1 MSNKNVI
8 SNKSYPSESRGTI
21 TVSELSSVNTIDVI
35 YHENYGYANSVAGT
49 YTGDN
54 VCYNNQDLGKIQTLY
69 TQLSFEGNHSLYAV
83 DNNVELTKTVT
94 NQTDQ
99 LYCHISNGHSI
110 NVVFSAGS
118 NSYTQH
124 ADYNMVPALFNVDDV
139 GKTYDV
145 VWNSNPEYPFQPS
158 VYIRNGNILGGNESY
173 GTLSISPS
181 NPNPG
186 DIVTVSASLDNSY
199 CSVSF
204 IAFWDSSNNQ
214 IEYTS
219 TSEQFVYQF
228 TMPNKSVHI
237 WFNTN
242 YVAPCL
248 AADTLITMGD
258 QTTKQIKDLKVGDQ
272 VLTFN
277 HDQGCLETKPILWK
291 YPLHTAE
298 CYNLITFEDGSIIK
312 TVQDHRLYS
321 VSRKSYVKS
330 THLQIDEL
338 IKTAKGTAVVKSI
351 EKINQSIEFNNA
363 LSFYNMNLF
372 ANGVLTGCG
381 LNNIYHFDNNDVFV
395 KDNRNL
401 RKIND
406 YRDIP
411 QTWFDGLRLSEQY
424 APVDQINDYV
434 QFRLE
439 NVES

>member
-8 SNKSYPSESRGTI
+8 SNKSYPNESRGTI
-21 TVSELSSVNTIDVI
+21 TVADLDQYGTIDVI
-35 YHENYGYANSVAGT
+35 YHENSGYANGIEGP

-54 VCYNNQDLGKIQTLY
+54 VYYNNQDLGKIQALY
-69 TQLSFEGNHSLYAV
+69 TKLSFEGDHAVYAV
-83 DNNVELTKTVT
+83 DNNVELSKTVT
-94 NQTDQ
+94 AQTDQ
-99 LYCHISNGHSI
+99 LYCHISNGHTI
-110 NVVFSAGS
+110 NVVFPANS
-118 NSYTQH
+118 NKFTQH
-124 ADYNMVPALFNVDDV
+124 VDYNMVPALFNVNDV

-145 VWNSNPEYPFQPS
+145 VWNNTADYPFTPS
-158 VYIRNGNILGGNESY
+158 VIINDGNILSDNESY
-173 GTLSISPS
+173 GTLTVEPT

-186 DIVTVSASLDNSY
+186 DIVTVRARLDNSY

-214 IEYTS
+214 VEYTA
-219 TSEQFVYQF
+219 TDEQYVYQF
-228 TMPNKSVHI
+228 VMPNKSVHI

-248 AADTLITMGD
+248 SADTLITLAD
-258 QTTKQIKDLKVGDQ
+258 YSSKPIKDLCIGDQ

-277 HDQGCLETKPILWK
+277 HDTGSLESKPILWK
-291 YPLHTAE
+291 YPVDTAE
-298 CYNLITFEDGSIIK
+298 SYNLITFEDRSMLK

-321 VSRKSYVKS
+321 ITRKSYIKS
-330 THLQIDEL
+330 THLQIGE
-338 IKTAKGTAVVKSI
+338 IVKTINGTAVIKSV
-351 EKINQSIEFNNA
+351 EKIDQPIEFSNA

-401 RKIND
+401 RTIDD

-411 QTWFDGLRLSEQY
+411 QQWFDGLRLSAQY
-424 APVDQINDYV
+424 APVDQINNYI

-439 NVES
+439 NVEN

>member
-8 SNKSYPSESRGTI
+8 SNKSYPNESRGTI
-21 TVSELSSVNTIDVI
+21 TVADLDQYDTIDVI
-35 YHENYGYANSVAGT
+35 YHENYGYANNVEGT

-54 VCYNNQDLGKIQTLY
+54 VYYNNQDLGKIQALY
-69 TQLSFEGNHSLYAV
+69 TKLSFEGDHAVYAV

-110 NVVFSAGS
+110 NVVFPVNS
-118 NSYTQH
+118 NKFTQH
-124 ADYNMVPALFNVDDV
+124 VDYNMVPALFNTDDV
-139 GKTYDV
+139 GKTYEV
-145 VWNSNPEYPFQPS
+145 LWNSNPEYPFHPS
-158 VYIRNGNILGGNESY
+158 VYIRNGNILSGNESY
-173 GTLSISPS
+173 GTLTISPM

-186 DIVTVSASLDNSY
+186 DTVTVRANLNNSN

-214 IEYTS
+214 IQYVT
-219 TSEQFVYQF
+219 TSEQYVYQF
-228 TMPNKSVHI
+228 VMPNKSVHI

-248 AADTLITMGD
+248 SADTLITLAD
-258 QTTKQIKDLKVGDQ
+258 YSSKSIKDLCVGDQ

-277 HDQGCLETKPILWK
+277 HDTGSLESKPILWK
-291 YPLHTAE
+291 YPVHIAE
-298 CYNLITFEDGSIIK
+298 SYNLITFEDRSMLK

-321 VSRKSYVKS
+321 ITRKSYIKS
-330 THLQIDEL
+330 THLQVGET
-338 IKTAKGTAVVKSI
+338 IKTINGTAVIKSV
-351 EKINQSIEFNNA
+351 EKIDQPIEFSNA

-381 LNNIYHFDNNDVFV
+381 LNNIYHFDNNGVFV

-401 RKIND
+401 RTIDD
-406 YRDIP
+406 YCNIP
-411 QTWFDGLRLSEQY
+411 QAWFDGLRLSEQY
-424 APVDQINDYV
+424 APIDQINNYV

-439 NVES
+439 NAES